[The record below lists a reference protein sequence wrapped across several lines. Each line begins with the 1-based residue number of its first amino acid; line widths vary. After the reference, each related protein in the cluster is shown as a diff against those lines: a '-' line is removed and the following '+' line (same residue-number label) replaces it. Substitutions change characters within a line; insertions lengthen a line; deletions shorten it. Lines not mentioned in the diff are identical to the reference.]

1 LWYVGGR
8 VPMFVPLHDDT
19 PLRVIRF
26 QYVTGAL
33 ILINTIVFLLTG
45 AFASEQHLAMLASG
59 YGVVPAELTHSV
71 VPIAGADPVPEPLTL
86 ITYQFLHAGWMH
98 LISNMLFLWV
108 FADNVED
115 AFGHGA
121 FLFFYLLSGIAGGML
136 HAVMMPSSPAP
147 LIGASGAVSGVL
159 AAYLLLYPRARIW
172 ILLFLRLPI
181 RLPAT
186 WVLGGWAVLQL
197 VSMLVTTSDEAID
210 VAWWAHIGGFCAG
223 LAMTLFLRSRLLV
236 RPVR

>member
-1 LWYVGGR
+1 
-8 VPMFVPLHDDT
+8 MFVPLHDDT
-19 PLRVIRF
+19 PLQVIRF

-33 ILINTIVFLLTG
+33 ILINAIVFLLTG
-45 AFASEQHLAMLASG
+45 AFTSEQHLAMLASG
-59 YGVVPAELTHSV
+59 YGVVPAELTHS
-71 VPIAGADPVPEPLTL
+71 IARIRGADPVPEPLTL

-136 HAVMMPSSPAP
+136 HSIMMPSSPAP

-172 ILLFLRLPI
+172 ILLFLRFPI
-181 RLPAT
+181 RLPGM

-197 VSMLVTTSDEAID
+197 VSMLVTTSDETID

-223 LAMTLFLRSRLLV
+223 LAMTLLLRSRLLV
-236 RPVR
+236 RRVR